1 MHDPH
6 PIDFPVLMRPL
17 ICCFALQLRLL
28 YECNPMAFII
38 EQAGG
43 LATTGSVSVL
53 DIQPTNIHE
62 RCPVVLGSPDD
73 VEEYLAIF
81 KKHVK

>member
-1 MHDPH
+1 MTPCGVVL
-6 PIDFPVLMRPL
+6 PV
-17 ICCFALQLRLL
+17 LQLRLL

-62 RCPVVLGSPDD
+62 RCPVVVGSPDD
-73 VEEYLAIF
+73 VQEYLAIF
-81 KKHVK
+81 KKHAK